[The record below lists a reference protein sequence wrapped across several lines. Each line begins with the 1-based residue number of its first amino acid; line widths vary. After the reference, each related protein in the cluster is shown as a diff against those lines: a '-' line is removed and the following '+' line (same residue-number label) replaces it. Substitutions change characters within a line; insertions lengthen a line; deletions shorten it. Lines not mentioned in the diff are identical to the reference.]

1 MGVDAARP
9 FEETRPLSGPE
20 IAGTRPG
27 FGSLTFNTLSQILL
41 IFWAILVIFPFVW
54 MIVTAF
60 KTDPEILSSPW
71 TLPAA
76 LQWQNFA
83 RAWTDAQIGRFFVN
97 TAIVLAGSLTGTL
110 LVSSMAAYVLA
121 RFVFPGRQILFYGFI
136 AGLMFPVFLALVPLF
151 FLVNDLH
158 LLATYQGLILVYIA
172 YSLPFTIFFLTAFF
186 KTLPGELGEAAIL
199 DGASQYQIFFQIMLP
214 LAKPGLI
221 AMGIFNFLGQ
231 WNQFLLPLVLMPD
244 QDKYVLAQG
253 LYFLAVQQGYQNDYG
268 ALFAAMVITMV
279 PTLIIYVLFQR
290 RLESG
295 LTAGALKGWG
305 RRDGDILVVE
315 MDERDACATMNY

>member
-1 MGVDAARP
+1 
-9 FEETRPLSGPE
+9 
-20 IAGTRPG
+20 
-27 FGSLTFNTLSQILL
+27 LTFSAVSQLL
-41 IFWAILVIFPFVW
+41 LAFWTIVVIFPFAW
-54 MIVTAF
+54 MIVTAL

-76 LQWQNFA
+76 LQWDNFS
-83 RAWTDAQIGRFFVN
+83 RAWTEAHIGRFFVN

-121 RFVFPGRQILFYGFI
+121 RFTFPGRQVLFYVFI
-136 AGLMFPVFLALVPLF
+136 AVLMFPVFLALVPLY
-151 FLVNDLH
+151 FLVNDLN

-186 KTLPGELGEAAIL
+186 KTLPIELGEAAIL

-231 WNQFLLPLVLMPD
+231 WNQFLLPLVLMPSE
-244 QDKYVLAQG
+244 DKYLLSQG

-268 ALFAAMVITMV
+268 ALFAAMVITMA
-279 PTLIIYVLFQR
+279 PTLIVYILFQR

-295 LTAGALKGWG
+295 LTAGALKG
-305 RRDGDILVVE
+305 
-315 MDERDACATMNY
+315 

>member
-9 FEETRPLSGPE
+9 IGDTRSVSRPDV
-20 IAGTRPG
+20 AGTRPG
-27 FGSLTFNTLSQILL
+27 FGSLTFSALSQLLL
-41 IFWAILVIFPFVW
+41 IFWAILVIFPFAW
-54 MIVTAF
+54 MIVTSL

-71 TLPAA
+71 TFPAA
-76 LQWQNFA
+76 LQWDNFT
-83 RAWTDAQIGRFFVN
+83 RAWTEARIGRFFVN
-97 TAIVLAGSLTGTL
+97 TLVVLVGSLTGTL
-110 LVSSMAAYVLA
+110 LVSAMAAYVLA
-121 RFVFPGRQILFYGFI
+121 RFVFPGRNVIFYGFI
-136 AGLMFPVFLALVPLF
+136 AGLMFPVFLALVPLY
-151 FLVNDLH
+151 FLVANLN

-172 YSLPFTIFFLTAFF
+172 YSLPFTIFFLTTFF
-186 KTLPGELGEAAIL
+186 KTLPGEVAEAAIL
-199 DGASQYQIFFQIMLP
+199 DGANQYQVFFQIMMP

-244 QDKYVLAQG
+244 ENKYLLSQG

-295 LTAGALKGWG
+295 LTAGALKG
-305 RRDGDILVVE
+305 
-315 MDERDACATMNY
+315 

>member
-1 MGVDAARP
+1 MQADAIQP
-9 FEETRPLSGPE
+9 GKETRSLTGPQ
-20 IAGTRPG
+20 IAGTRLG
-27 FGSLTFNTLSQILL
+27 LGNLTVNAVAQLL
-41 IFWAILVIFPFVW
+41 LAFWAILVIFPFVW
-54 MIVTAF
+54 MIVTAL

-71 TLPAA
+71 TLPTA
-76 LQWQNFA
+76 LQWDNFT
-83 RAWTDAQIGRFFVN
+83 RAWTQAHIGRFFVN

-110 LVSSMAAYVLA
+110 LVASMAAYVLA
-121 RFVFPGRQILFYGFI
+121 RFSFPGRQVLFYGFI
-136 AGLMFPVFLALVPLF
+136 AGLMFPVFLALVPLY
-151 FLVNDLH
+151 FLVNNLN

-186 KTLPGELGEAAIL
+186 KTLPVELGEAAIL
-199 DGASQYQIFFQIMLP
+199 DGANQYQIFFQIMLP

-231 WNQFLLPLVLMPD
+231 WNQFLLPLVLMPSE
-244 QDKYVLAQG
+244 DKYLLSQG

-279 PTLIIYVLFQR
+279 PTLIVYILFQR

-295 LTAGALKGWG
+295 LTAGALKG
-305 RRDGDILVVE
+305 
-315 MDERDACATMNY
+315 

>member
-1 MGVDAARP
+1 MQVDVARTV
-9 FEETRPLSGPE
+9 EESRPMAGPD
-20 IAGTRPG
+20 IVGTRFG
-27 FGSLTFNTLSQILL
+27 FANLTVNAVSQLL
-41 IFWAILVIFPFVW
+41 LAFWTILVIFPFIW
-54 MIVTAF
+54 MIVTAL

-71 TLPAA
+71 TLPAN
-76 LQWQNFA
+76 LQWDNFT
-83 RAWTDAQIGRFFVN
+83 RAWTQARIGRFFVN
-97 TAIVLAGSLTGTL
+97 TLIVLAGSLTGTL

-121 RFVFPGRQILFYGFI
+121 RFNFPGRQLIFYGFI
-136 AGLMFPVFLALVPLF
+136 AGLMFPVFLALVPLY
-151 FLVNDLH
+151 FLVNDLNM
-158 LLATYQGLILVYIA
+158 LATYQGLILVYIA

-186 KTLPGELGEAAIL
+186 KTLPAELGEAAIL
-199 DGASQYQIFFQIMLP
+199 DGANQYQIFFQIMLP

-244 QDKYVLAQG
+244 ENKYLLSQG

-295 LTAGALKGWG
+295 LTAGALKG
-305 RRDGDILVVE
+305 
-315 MDERDACATMNY
+315 

>member
-27 FGSLTFNTLSQILL
+27 LGSLTFNTLSQILL
-41 IFWAILVIFPFVW
+41 IFWAILVIFPFAW
-54 MIVTAF
+54 MIATSL

-76 LQWQNFA
+76 LQWDNFT
-83 RAWTDAQIGRFFVN
+83 RAWTEARIGRFFVN
-97 TAIVLAGSLTGTL
+97 TLIVLVGSLTGTL
-110 LVSSMAAYVLA
+110 LVSAMAAYVLA
-121 RFVFPGRQILFYGFI
+121 RYAFPGRDAIFYGFI
-136 AGLMFPVFLALVPLF
+136 AGLMFPVFLALVPLY
-151 FLVNDLH
+151 FLVADLGM
-158 LLATYQGLILVYIA
+158 LASYQGLILVYIA
-172 YSLPFTIFFLTAFF
+172 YSLPFTIFFLTTFF
-186 KTLPGELGEAAIL
+186 KTLPAEVAEAAIL
-199 DGASQYQIFFQIMLP
+199 DGANQYQVFFQIMMP

-244 QDKYVLAQG
+244 ENKYLLSQG

-279 PTLIIYVLFQR
+279 PTLIVYVLFQR

-295 LTAGALKGWG
+295 LTAGALK
-305 RRDGDILVVE
+305 
-315 MDERDACATMNY
+315 A